1 LMLHKQQSQKSK
13 THKQLDQ
20 RLDLLRLAMM
30 LLGLLLLDLLL
41 LDLDRLWLH
50 LDLELLLLL
59 LKPLLRY
66 MGLDLVLDH
75 KHHNLHAYH

>member
-1 LMLHKQQSQKSK
+1 MLHKQQSQKSK

-50 LDLELLLLL
+50 LDLELLLL
-59 LKPLLRY
+59 KPLLRY

-75 KHHNLHAYH
+75 KHNNLHTYH

>member
-1 LMLHKQQSQKSK
+1 
-13 THKQLDQ
+13 
-20 RLDLLRLAMM
+20 MM
-30 LLGLLLLDLLL
+30 LLGPLLLDLLL